1 MPQATDIML
10 GGAGYMLVPGS
21 YQRSDDGGTRGGE
34 ARAGRVSITAFGGGQ
49 RQALGGSGQQSANAG
64 GGNDRSWDSIGVRA
78 VYAGQGVE
86 PWPAE
91 LVYTDNTV
99 GSVTAAGTA
108 PHLVV
113 GDRAY
118 VGIGRYLYRSAAAAA
133 TAWIDFAQVAD
144 AGAGKTITGLI
155 SYQGDVLLLL
165 GTTGDILRYPTG
177 GGATA
182 VWTTGQKGTHGI
194 GYRRRAI
201 YSDPTNVDLLR
212 LSTPSGIAAYDLDA
226 PILGM
231 GLFGGRVVI
240 ATRTSL
246 YTLSG
251 YADPTA
257 AKWTEDPTP
266 LLSHGE
272 WVTGSDFSFLLGYA
286 GKLYTWFNG
295 AVQAWDGDRWT
306 DTGLVGDACY
316 GATIAGDRLIVAITT
331 HQQNSE
337 LWAFDG
343 RGWWLIVRAAATSTA
358 LRCRPMTTGGAGG
371 WDVLVFRDGSVG
383 VVYDLFR
390 TEARSATVR
399 SYKST
404 GVYQTSLLDAGGRD
418 RLKAWRRVGASFAAP
433 ETRGNA
439 ASVDGVTVTLSYSID
454 GGKTFAVAASAT
466 VNDPTARLTDLEAV
480 LGSNAVTS
488 RWLVLKVTWTS
499 VTDWA
504 PVLVGLWADYER
516 LETAVKRR
524 RWRFKVQ
531 ARDATITRDG
541 GREPRSGRQLV
552 ADLWAA
558 WEDGATLLFED
569 IDDDTS
575 PITRAVQITTITEEA
590 PKPAD
595 AGRWGESVVALT
607 LEEV

>member
-1 MPQATDIML
+1 
-10 GGAGYMLVPGS
+10 V
-21 YQRSDDGGTRGGE
+21 RS
-34 ARAGRVSITAFGGGQ
+34 
-49 RQALGGSGQQSANAG
+49 
-64 GGNDRSWDSIGVRA
+64 

-86 PWPAE
+86 PWPTK
-91 LVYTDNTV
+91 LVYTDGGV
-99 GSVTAAGTA
+99 SPVAAAGPA

-118 VGIGRYLYRSAAAAA
+118 VGIGRYLYRSAGAAA
-133 TAWIDFAQVAD
+133 TTWIDFAQVAD

-155 SYQGDVLLLL
+155 AYQGDVLLLL
-165 GTTGDILRYPTG
+165 GTGGDILRYPTG

-182 VWTTGQKGTHGI
+182 VWTTGQRGTHGI

-201 YSDPTNVDLLR
+201 YSDPNNLDLLR

-246 YTLSG
+246 YTLGG

-272 WVTGSDFSFLLGYA
+272 WLTGSDFAFLLGYA

-295 AVQAWDGDRWT
+295 AVQAWDGARWT
-306 DTGLVGDACY
+306 DTGLVGNACY
-316 GATIAGDRLIVAITT
+316 GATIAGDRLVVAITT

-337 LWAFDG
+337 VWAFDG
-343 RGWWLIVRAAATSTA
+343 RGWWLILRAASGTA
-358 LRCRPMTTGGAGG
+358 LRCRPMTTGGVGG
-371 WDVLVFRDGSVG
+371 WDLLVFRDGSAG
-383 VVYDLFR
+383 VVYDLYR
-390 TEARSATVR
+390 LEARSATLR
-399 SYKST
+399 AYKSA
-404 GVYQTSLLDAGGRD
+404 GAYQSSLLDAGARD
-418 RLKAWRRVGASFAAP
+418 RLKTWRRVGASFAAP

-454 GGKTFAVAASAT
+454 GGKSFTAAASAT
-466 VNDPTARLTDLEAV
+466 VSDPTARLADLETV

-488 RWLVLKVTWTS
+488 RWLVLKVGWTS
-499 VTDWA
+499 VGDWA

-516 LETAVKRR
+516 LEAAVKRR

-531 ARDATITRDG
+531 ARDAIVTRDG

-552 ADLWAA
+552 ADLWTA
-558 WEDGATLLFED
+558 WEGGSTLSFED
-569 IDDDTS
+569 IDADTTAVTRVVR
-575 PITRAVQITTITEEA
+575 ITSMTEEA

-595 AGRWGESVVALT
+595 AGRWGESIVALT
-607 LEEV
+607 LDEV